1 LFSHNLQDINNTSV
15 ELGIFWQLNKDQLF
29 TSSTI
34 YIGFLWDLDSHMVS
48 LSQPKVDKYLKAI
61 HTWRKKHTHML
72 QEALELYGKLIHTC
86 AAIKRGRAY
95 LTSLEWTIAVLQK
108 KPLLPQHPDKETK
121 PDLLWWSNLLQ
132 AGSVVWPII
141 PPSTFSRPLAFS
153 DASSGI
159 GIGIVIRDKWRAWR
173 LILGWQTAANGKW
186 DIAWAEAIGFE
197 ILVYTIAT
205 LPGTSDHVILY
216 GDNTSIVEGW
226 WRGSNKNKA
235 INGVFKHIHEFLH
248 NLPRR
253 LEIHTEYVP
262 SKYNP
267 ADGPS
272 RGIYG
277 PESLLLPPINVPPKA
292 RDLIINASSPLTP
305 TELRLLHS
313 RQYSAP
319 AAKLINRML
328 IRQQAFE
335 RARASCT
342 KEDQIIFNTLT
353 E

>member
-1 LFSHNLQDINNTSV
+1 
-15 ELGIFWQLNKDQLF
+15 
-29 TSSTI
+29 
-34 YIGFLWDLDSHMVS
+34 
-48 LSQPKVDKYLKAI
+48 
-61 HTWRKKHTHML
+61 ML
-72 QEALELYGKLIHTC
+72 QEALELYGKLIHAC
-86 AAIKRGRAY
+86 AAVKRGRAY

-108 KPLLPQHPDKETK
+108 KPLLPQHPDKETG

-132 AGSVVWPII
+132 AGGVARPII

-159 GIGIVIRDKWRAWR
+159 GIGIVIGDKWRAWR
-173 LILGWQTAANGKW
+173 LIPGWQTAANGKQ

-197 ILVYTIAT
+197 MLVYTIAT

-235 INGVFKHIHEFLH
+235 VNGVFKRIHEFLH

-277 PESLLLPPINVPPKA
+277 PESLLLPPIDVPPKA
-292 RDLIINASSPLTP
+292 RNLIVDASSPLTP
-305 TELRLLHS
+305 TELRLFRS
-313 RQYSAP
+313 GQYSAP
-319 AAKLINRML
+319 AAKLINRTL

-335 RARASCT
+335 RARASCAE
-342 KEDQIIFNTLT
+342 EDRIIFNALA